1 MKLNSMV
8 NDLVKD
14 LSKINS
20 IEGILLAGS
29 RSTNTSDSSSD
40 YDIYIYSS
48 SPVSKEE
55 RTDIC
60 NKYFKYVEIS
70 NTYFE
75 EEDDGVLNNDIPV
88 EIIYRSIDFIKNE
101 LDNTLFKYRACCGY
115 STCFW
120 YNFINSIILYDK
132 TGEMKVLQ
140 NHYNIPYPKQLKN
153 NIIEKNYNLLKEK
166 IPAYYHQIKKA
177 IERNDN
183 ISINHR
189 IAALFASYFDIIF
202 AYNNMAHP
210 GEKKLLK
217 IIKDNNLTVPKDME
231 NNINNIL
238 KYSILDKDSLLR
250 EIDLLVE
257 NLNNLI
263 FSTK

>member
-1 MKLNSMV
+1 MKINPMV
-8 NDLVKD
+8 TNLIND
-14 LSKINS
+14 LSKIDS

-29 RSTNTSDSSSD
+29 RSTNTNDSSSD

-48 SPVSKEE
+48 SPVSKSE
-55 RTDIC
+55 RTKIC
-60 NKYFKYVEIS
+60 NKYFKYIELA

-75 EEDDGVLNNDIPV
+75 EEDDGILKNDTPV

-101 LDNTLFKYRACCGY
+101 LDATLFNYRACCGY

-132 TGEMKVLQ
+132 SGEMESLQ

-166 IPAYYHQIKKA
+166 MPAYFHQIEKA
-177 IERNDN
+177 INRNDN

-238 KYSILDKDSLLR
+238 KYSILDKDNLLK
-250 EIDLLVE
+250 EIDLLIQ
-257 NLNNLI
+257 NLNLLVGLH
-263 FSTK
+263 S